1 MTTPRD
7 ALRAIE
13 LEWRKRANLYGDN
26 YALGLIRC
34 ADELADILSQ
44 MDSEPTV
51 AQWREPS
58 GDGSHTVRSLLHA
71 IDSTLGGSKS
81 RRTVLIESLKV
92 ARELAAK
99 DKQL

>member
-7 ALRAIE
+7 ALRA
-13 LEWRKRANLYGDN
+13 
-26 YALGLIRC
+26 LIRSWRELDTDFAAYKFC
-34 ADELADILSQ
+34 ADQVAAIVSQ

-51 AQWREPS
+51 AQCRESS

-71 IDSTLGGSKS
+71 IDSTLGGSKR

-99 DKQL
+99 DKRL